1 MLLAL
6 GQVAHGGLLGRVAD
20 RFEALAEAALTPVI
34 VLLGLPSRGEA
45 ADGLVNWVGR
55 LLIEAAGEV
64 TGDRWLVGLHA
75 PMIVA
80 AGGRSTGL
88 RAGVIAND

>member
-6 GQVAHGGLLGRVAD
+6 GEVAHGGLLGGVGE
-20 RFEALAEAALTPVI
+20 RFEALAEAALTLVI
-34 VLLGLPSRGEA
+34 VRLGLLAGGEA
-45 ADGLVNWVGR
+45 ADGLVSWVAR

-75 PMIVA
+75 PMILA

>member
-1 MLLAL
+1 VLLAL
-6 GQVAHGGLLGRVAD
+6 GEVTHGGLLGRVAD
-20 RFEALAEAALTPVI
+20 RFEIIAEAALTPVI
-34 VLLGLPSRGEA
+34 VRLGLLSGGEA
-45 ADGLVNWVGR
+45 ADGLVSWVDR

-64 TGDRWLVGLHA
+64 SGDRWLVGLHA
-75 PMIVA
+75 PMILA